1 MVQVTITAK
10 ITSFGIA
17 DQLRKIAAD
26 MDKFSQVYDEWILTD
41 QDGCVI
47 SQLNIKTVG
56 EE

>member
-17 DQLRKIAAD
+17 DLLRKIAAD